1 MTINKT
7 TKRDTTVTDTG
18 IAQHFTFGVEIE
30 TTVPRANN
38 LDIGSYS
45 GNGIQVPYL
54 PAGWVAKYD
63 ASINAPSGYEGCEI
77 VSPILKGEDGIR
89 QVIEVCRVLNER
101 GHKVNA
107 SCGVHVH
114 VGFRTNPVSG
124 KATSAKELETLV
136 QIASYLEDGLYASTG
151 TQRRRS
157 GTYSKSVKTEGK
169 ADRAVRN
176 MASDRYRLLNTTN
189 LSAGGKGTVEFRCFS
204 GSTNATKIVG
214 WIQIALGCVEK
225 ALVCKRAPAWDGKKP
240 IGVWNKGEGK
250 KGQTEMERLLA
261 YLCWVNRGAAPAHQR
276 AYGWISN
283 LVSQKDVR
291 KMFRDMAKKYDA
303 GNSEVN

>member
-1 MTINKT
+1 MTNKT
-7 TKRDTTVTDTG
+7 NKRDTTDITNG

-38 LDIGSYS
+38 LEIGSYS
-45 GNGIQVPYL
+45 GSGIQVPYL
-54 PAGWVAKYD
+54 PSGWVAKSD
-63 ASINAPSGYEGCEI
+63 GSINAPSGHEGCEI
-77 VSPILKGEDGIR
+77 VSPILKGEDGIQ
-89 QVIEVCRVLNER
+89 QVIEVCRVLNEK

-114 VGFRTNPVSG
+114 VGFKVNPVSG

-151 TQRRRS
+151 TMRRRS
-157 GTYSKSVKTEGK
+157 GSYSRTVKGFGK
-169 ADRAVRN
+169 ADRAVAN

-189 LSAGGKGTVEFRCFS
+189 LLAGGKGTVEFRCFS
-204 GSTNATKIVG
+204 GSTNAVKIVS
-214 WIQIALGCVEK
+214 WIQLALGCVEK
-225 ALVCKRAPAWDGKKP
+225 ALVCRRAPSWDGKKP
-240 IGVWNKGEGK
+240 VGVWQKGEDR

-283 LVSQKDVR
+283 VVPQKDVR
-291 KMFRDMAKKYDA
+291 KMMRKMAKAYDS
-303 GNSEVN
+303 GNNEVN